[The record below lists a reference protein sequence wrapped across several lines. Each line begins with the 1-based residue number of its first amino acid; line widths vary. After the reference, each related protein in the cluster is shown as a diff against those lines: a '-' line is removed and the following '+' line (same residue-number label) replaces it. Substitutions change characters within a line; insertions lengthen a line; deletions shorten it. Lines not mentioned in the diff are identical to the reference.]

1 MNMKQMIAATGMLLA
16 VLNGTA
22 RADISIGLMA
32 TLSGPQGVL
41 GQDIYDGFMLGVT
54 ELGGK
59 LGGQKVTIIKE
70 DDQSKPDLAAQ
81 IATKLIEKDHV
92 PIIVGVTA
100 SNIMMAVH
108 KRITSAGVVLI
119 GTLAGPTPIAGASC
133 SENFFSTSW
142 NNDAL
147 HEAMGAYVT
156 SAGYK
161 KVVAIAPNIQSGTD
175 AVNGFKHFYN
185 VPLADEIYVQWN
197 QSDYSSE
204 IGSIQAA
211 QADAVYAFLPGG
223 MGINFVKQYQQAGL
237 LGVVP
242 LVSTSTIDGTTLP
255 ALKTLA
261 VGAVT
266 GGSYATDLKNPENE
280 RFVSGFVAAYG
291 RLPSLYAAQSYD
303 AAKLLDS
310 AITKVNGDISNLPAF
325 RAALKKADFNSVSG
339 PFRYNTNHFPI
350 RDFFRVDVAKDASG
364 QAVFVTKATVLKGHA
379 DSYALKCP
387 LAD

>member
-1 MNMKQMIAATGMLLA
+1 MKQGIAAAIALLTI
-16 VLNGTA
+16 LNGVA
-22 RADISIGLMA
+22 RADISIGFMA
-32 TLSGPQGVL
+32 TFSGPQGVL
-41 GQDIYDGFMLGVT
+41 GQDMYDGFALAAD

-59 LGGQKVTIIKE
+59 LGGQKITIIRE
-70 DDQSKPDLAAQ
+70 DDQSRPDVATQL
-81 IATKLIEKDHV
+81 ATKLIEKDHV
-92 PIIVGVTA
+92 PIIVGITG

-108 KRITSAGVVLI
+108 QRITSSGVFLV
-119 GTLAGPTPIAGASC
+119 GTVAGPAPISGASC
-133 SENFFSTSW
+133 SEDFFSTSW

-175 AVNGFKHFYN
+175 AVNGFKRYYKAQ
-185 VPLADEIYVQWN
+185 LADEIYVQWN

-211 QADAVYAFLPGG
+211 QPDAVYAFLPGG
-223 MGINFVKQYQQAGL
+223 MGINFVKQYKQAGL
-237 LGVVP
+237 LGTIP

-266 GGSYATDLKNPENE
+266 GGSYSPDLKNPTNE
-280 RFVSGFVAAYG
+280 KFVAGFVAKYG
-291 RLPSLYAAQSYD
+291 RIPSPYAAQSYD

-310 AITKVNGDISNLPAF
+310 AIAKVGGEISNAPAF
-325 RAALKKADFNSVSG
+325 RKALKQADFKSVSG
-339 PFRYNTNHFPI
+339 AFRYNKNHFPI
-350 RDFFRVDVAKDASG
+350 RDFYRIDVEKDAGG
-364 QAVFVTKATVLKGHA
+364 QAVFVTKQTVLKDHA

>member
-1 MNMKQMIAATGMLLA
+1 MRQGLGVAVALLLA
-16 VLNGTA
+16 LQNTAA
-22 RADISIGLMA
+22 RADISIGVLA

-41 GQDIYDGFMLGVT
+41 GQDLYDGFALGVE

-59 LGGQKVTIIKE
+59 LGGQKIRIIKE
-70 DDQSKPDLAAQ
+70 DDQSKPDVAAQ
-81 IATKLIEKDHV
+81 LATKLIEKDQV

-100 SNIMMAVH
+100 SNLMMAIH
-108 KRITSAGVVLI
+108 QRITGAGVFLI
-119 GTLAGPTPIAGASC
+119 GTLAGPAPISGASC

-147 HEAMGAYVT
+147 HESMGAYST
-156 SAGYK
+156 SANFK
-161 KVVAIAPNIQSGTD
+161 KVVTIAPNIQSGTD
-175 AVNGFKHFYN
+175 AINGFKRYYKS
-185 VPLADEIYVQWN
+185 PLADEIYVQWN

-211 QADAVYAFLPGG
+211 LPDAVYAFLPGG

-237 LGVVP
+237 LGKIP

-266 GGSYATDLKNPENE
+266 GGSYSPDLKTAANE
-280 RFVSGFVAAYG
+280 KFVAGFVAKYG
-291 RLPSLYAAQSYD
+291 RLPSGYAAQSYD

-310 AITKVNGDISNLPAF
+310 AIGKVGGDISDKAAF
-325 RAALKKADFNSVSG
+325 RKALKAADFKSVSG

-350 RDFFRVDVAKDASG
+350 RDFFRIDVEKDASG
-364 QAVFVTKATVLKGHA
+364 QAVFVTKQTVLKDHV
-379 DSYALKCP
+379 DSYSSKCP
-387 LAD
+387 LVD